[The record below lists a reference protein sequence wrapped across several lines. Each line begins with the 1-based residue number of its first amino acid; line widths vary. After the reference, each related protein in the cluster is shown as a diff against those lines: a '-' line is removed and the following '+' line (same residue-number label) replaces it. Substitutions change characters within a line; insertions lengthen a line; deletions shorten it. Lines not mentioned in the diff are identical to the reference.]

1 MNNLLG
7 FKGGFEQAEQSVNLN
22 SWNYSIWETKEKEK
36 WIEPKRTVG
45 HCQVDQYHIMG
56 VPEGEEW
63 KG

>member
-22 SWNYSIWETKEKEK
+22 IKPLKLQHLRNRKEKQK
-36 WIEPKRTVG
+36 RTEPKGPVR

-56 VPEGEEW
+56 VLEREE
-63 KG
+63 